1 MAVVDTPVF
10 DPVGGKVAP
19 GDTFEITCDTVGA
32 TIYYTYGDAPAST
45 DWTEYTAA
53 VTLPEDSGKTVQVR
67 AYAINPGDDD
77 SAVATA
83 TFYTVGYSAAVSA
96 TAKTVLDTNA
106 SQGLGSVCEG
116 INPTGADGAS
126 ISGSRIGGSPGTD
139 LKVETNA

>member
-53 VTLPEDSGKTVQVR
+53 L
-67 AYAINPGDDD
+67 
-77 SAVATA
+77 
-83 TFYTVGYSAAVSA
+83 
-96 TAKTVLDTNA
+96 
-106 SQGLGSVCEG
+106 
-116 INPTGADGAS
+116 
-126 ISGSRIGGSPGTD
+126 
-139 LKVETNA
+139 